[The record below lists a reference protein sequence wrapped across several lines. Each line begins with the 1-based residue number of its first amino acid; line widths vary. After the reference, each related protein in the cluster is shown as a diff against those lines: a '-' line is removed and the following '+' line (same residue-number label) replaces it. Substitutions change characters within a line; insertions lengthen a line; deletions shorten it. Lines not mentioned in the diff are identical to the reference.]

1 MINAVIFDKDGVL
14 MLTEDIYYQA
24 HLLTLDYFGVDG
36 KKYTWKM
43 HAQRSGT
50 PTSERF
56 LFLKNKFDLKMSFD
70 KYYLQYKKRYLENMI
85 ERGLIVPD
93 GVFNLLNYFKKVKM
107 PIAVA
112 TGGVRENASLTLEK
126 TNLIDFFDVV
136 VTSSDVAKGKPDPE
150 TFLLAASRLG
160 VNPKDYVV
168 IGDSVNDVL
177 GAKAAGMKM
186 IAITDKSYSEDP
198 LLASPD
204 IEVKEFK
211 EITIDMI
218 KSL

>member
-24 HLLTLDYFGVDG
+24 HLSTLDYFGVDG

-56 LFLKNKFDLKMSFD
+56 LFLKNKFDLKMSFN
-70 KYYLQYKKRYLENMI
+70 KYYLQYKKRYLENMT

-160 VNPKDYVV
+160 VNPKDCVV

-186 IAITDKSYSEDP
+186 IAITDKSYSENP
-198 LLASPD
+198 ALALPD
-204 IEVKEFK
+204 VEVKEFK